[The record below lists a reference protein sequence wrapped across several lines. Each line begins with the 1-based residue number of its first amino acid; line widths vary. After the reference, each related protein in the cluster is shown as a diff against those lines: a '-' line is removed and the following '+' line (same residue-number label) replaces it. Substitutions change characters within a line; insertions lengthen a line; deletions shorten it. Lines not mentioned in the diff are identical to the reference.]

1 MSTEIRF
8 EAEDLDVRAY
18 VDEVGAVNLV
28 LRLDDRDER
37 DRSYVSLAGPP
48 AEIRATLARLLGV
61 TNAVARS
68 LDELAAL
75 EEPAEPAAVIFD
87 SETADEDPTTCN
99 DCGRPI
105 VYGPGEAWHHAEEPE
120 RGCFLIGPEP
130 GLDVA
135 ELAERART
143 FAAAGGLKDADR

>member
-1 MSTEIRF
+1 MTTEIRF
-8 EAEDLDVRAY
+8 EAEELDVRAY
-18 VDEVGAVNLV
+18 VDDVGAVNLV
-28 LRLDDRDER
+28 LRLDDHDER

-75 EEPAEPAAVIFD
+75 EDRAEPGGIFD
-87 SETADEDPTTCN
+87 SETDDDGEPARCN

-105 VYGPGEAWHHAEEPE
+105 VYGPDEAWHHAEEPE
-120 RGCFLIGPEP
+120 RGCFLIAAEGPRTAEGVAIMRGDEP
-130 GLDVA
+130 
-135 ELAERART
+135 R
-143 FAAAGGLKDADR
+143 